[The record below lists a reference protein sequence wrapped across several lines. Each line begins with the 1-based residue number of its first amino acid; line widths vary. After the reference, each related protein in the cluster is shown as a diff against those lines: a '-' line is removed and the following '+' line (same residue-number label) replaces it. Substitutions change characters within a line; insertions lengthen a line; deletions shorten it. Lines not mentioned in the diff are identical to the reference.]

1 MKRAL
6 IITARAYDKEVDEIR
21 KNVIK
26 QMQEGVVVLPYGC
39 LYSVEEVEEV
49 RVETPEK
56 MNKISCHGCE
66 YRESAVWEFPCS
78 KCKRS
83 AVDLWKAKGAEK

>member
-56 MNKISCHGCE
+56 
-66 YRESAVWEFPCS
+66 
-78 KCKRS
+78 
-83 AVDLWKAKGAEK
+83 